1 MVGDHVEEP
10 RGQGPDVTP
19 PLPED
24 DRGLAGRLEL
34 VDVRRKP
41 RERVPRT
48 QGTRSSAGATRPA
61 LVRLLDRDHLPG
73 VIARTDGD
81 AMTFYER
88 YLRQAFGG
96 VLTSPA
102 RFAVLAVLAVG

>member
-1 MVGDHVEEP
+1 
-10 RGQGPDVTP
+10 
-19 PLPED
+19 
-24 DRGLAGRLEL
+24 
-34 VDVRRKP
+34 
-41 RERVPRT
+41 
-48 QGTRSSAGATRPA
+48 
-61 LVRLLDRDHLPG
+61 LLDRDHLPG

>member
-1 MVGDHVEEP
+1 LIEITFP
-10 RGQGPDVTP
+10 T
-19 PLPED
+19 
-24 DRGLAGRLEL
+24 DRANGRW
-34 VDVRRKP
+34 
-41 RERVPRT
+41 
-48 QGTRSSAGATRPA
+48 
-61 LVRLLDRDHLPG
+61 
-73 VIARTDGD
+73 